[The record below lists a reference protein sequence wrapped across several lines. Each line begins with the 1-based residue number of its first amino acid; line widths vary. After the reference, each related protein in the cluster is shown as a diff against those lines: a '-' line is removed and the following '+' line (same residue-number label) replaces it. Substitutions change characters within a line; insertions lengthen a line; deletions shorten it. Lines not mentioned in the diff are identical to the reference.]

1 MEWKLFAHLR
11 DAADGQS
18 VSVDIKGEA
27 TVETALEALLASRPA
42 LAEEV
47 LDENEELADHI
58 RVLVDG
64 EDPFAAGEGLGTAVD
79 EETELALFPPVS
91 GG

>member
-11 DAADGQS
+11 DVADGQS
-18 VSVDIKGEA
+18 VSVDIEGEA
-27 TVETALEALLASRPA
+27 TVETALDGLLAARPA

-58 RVLVDG
+58 RVLVNG
-64 EDPFAAGEGLGTAVD
+64 EDPFAAGEGLATPVD
-79 EETELALFPPVS
+79 ENTELALFPPVS

>member
-18 VSVDIKGEA
+18 VSVDIEGEA
-27 TVETALEALLASRPA
+27 TVETALDALLAARPA

-47 LDENEELADHI
+47 LDEDEELADHI

-64 EDPFAAGEGLGTAVD
+64 EDPFAAANGLATPID

>member
-11 DAADGQS
+11 EAADGDT
-18 VSVDIKGEA
+18 V
-27 TVETALEALLASRPA
+27 TVEVDGEPTVGAALDALREEYPA

-47 LDENEELADHI
+47 SDDGELVDHV
-58 RVLVDG
+58 RLLVDG
-64 EDPFAAGEGLGTAVD
+64 EDPFSGGDGLDTIVD
-79 EETELALFPPVS
+79 EDTELALFPPVS

>member
-11 DAADGQS
+11 DAADGRT
-18 VSVDIKGEA
+18 VSVDVDEGA
-27 TVETALEALLASRPA
+27 TVETALDELLTARPA
-42 LAEEV
+42 LRGEV
-47 LDENEELADHI
+47 TTDGELADHV

-64 EDPFAAGEGLGTAVD
+64 EDPFAAGDGLATTVD
-79 EETELALFPPVS
+79 SDTELALFPPVS

>member
-11 DAADGQS
+11 DAADGRT
-18 VSVDIKGEA
+18 VSVDIDEGA
-27 TVETALEALLASRPA
+27 TVETALDELLAARPA
-42 LAEEV
+42 LREEV
-47 LDENEELADHI
+47 TTDGELADHV

-64 EDPFAAGEGLGTAVD
+64 EDPFAAGDGLATTVD
-79 EETELALFPPVS
+79 SDTELALFPPVS